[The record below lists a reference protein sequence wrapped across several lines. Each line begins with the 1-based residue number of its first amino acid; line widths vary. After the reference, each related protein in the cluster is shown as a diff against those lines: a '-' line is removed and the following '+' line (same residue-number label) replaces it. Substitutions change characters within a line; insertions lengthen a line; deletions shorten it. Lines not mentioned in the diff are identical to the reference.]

1 MMRLIDAV
9 EVHAEVQRMICD
21 KRYEQGVEALTDV
34 LKVIHDAPTV
44 DTERKAR
51 WVKILENCMN
61 CEQTVSYICTSCG
74 HMVRRPRPLRAYF
87 SLPNFCEHCGANMSD
102 NN

>member
-1 MMRLIDAV
+1 MRLIDADAFIEFLHNKTFV
-9 EVHAEVQRMICD
+9 DGDDRSLVYAWLQ
-21 KRYEQGVEALTDV
+21 EQ
-34 LKVIHDAPTV
+34 PTIE
-44 DTERKAR
+44 TERKAR

-74 HMVRRPRPLRAYF
+74 HMIHRPRPLRAYF